1 MEEQKIMYDSGN
13 ELAAYAAKQIN
24 YHVMGYYPITPSTQ
38 IAENL
43 DTMRAEGLHDI
54 ALIAAEGEHSAAGIC
69 YGASAGGGR
78 VFNATSANGL
88 LYALEQFPVQSGT
101 RMPMVMNVACR
112 TISGPLCIKG
122 DHSDIMYMLN
132 TGWIILFADEPQK
145 VYDFNLLGLKLAEAV
160 SLPVVVA
167 FDGFFTSH
175 QKRKCLVFSDDAVV
189 QNYIG
194 PKLSSD
200 NFNTSAFAKDSST
213 GENRFYSVLDL
224 EHPVSIGSY
233 MNEPDVINN
242 RYQLH
247 LAMEEAKKK
256 LPALFAEYEALSGRP
271 LSCCQGYCHEDADI
285 LLFVLGSSYHTAM
298 EAVDILRKEGTKAG
312 VITLYVLRPFP
323 AEELRSLCKNAK
335 ILIVADRQD
344 SYGAGG
350 GNMSIE
356 IRAALQSLDLQ
367 NSANSA
373 KKTPKILTRIYG
385 LGGKDFFVEDA
396 LALLKEGLSADAKTF
411 DYYGITKGTVNAEE
425 HPAQTAQNPSAEGV
439 NVQNSHDKINH
450 TENLT
455 ASSGSNSSG
464 MQPQYFKPLT
474 EADTTKG
481 ITGCVFDEAAGKMIV
496 KGGLLKDA
504 TAMPMRIAPGHGACP
519 GCGIP
524 VNLNLLLKGI
534 EGNVVVLFQTGCGM
548 VVTTGYPKTSF
559 RIPFLHNLFQNGAAT
574 LSGVV
579 EVFHQKQKRGEY
591 PKGDITFLMVS
602 GDGGMDIGMGSAIG
616 TALRNHRLI
625 IFEYDNGGYMNTGY
639 QLSYSTPMGAKSS
652 TSHVGKDQY
661 GKTFFHKDTPELMA
675 ATNIPYVAT
684 VAESNPMDF
693 IKKAAK
699 AAAYSREFGT
709 AYVKALSACP
719 LNWNDKPNLE
729 RSVIAAAVDCCYFP
743 LYEVERGITTLNYNP
758 DSQKKRIPVTDWL
771 GMMGRTKHLLKEEY
785 RPIVEQIQ
793 AEVDRRFAR
802 LCARAEH
809 PLL

>member
-43 DTMRAEGLHDI
+43 DVMRAEGQHDI

-132 TGWIILFADEPQK
+132 AGWIILFADEPQK
-145 VYDFNLLGLKLAEAV
+145 VYDFNLLALKLAEAV
-160 SLPVVVA
+160 MLPVVVA

-175 QKRKCLVFSDDAVV
+175 QKRKCFVFSDDAVV
-189 QNYIG
+189 QRYIG

-200 NFNTSAFAKDSST
+200 SPATSAFAKEQTT
-213 GENRFYSVLDL
+213 GENHFYSVLDL
-224 EHPVSIGSY
+224 DHPVSIGSY

-247 LAMEEAKKK
+247 LAMEEARRK
-256 LPALFAEYEALSGRP
+256 LPDLFKEYQTLSGRR
-271 LSCCQGYCHEDADI
+271 LSFCDGYRNDDAEV

-298 EAVDILRKEGTKAG
+298 EAVDILRAKNVKAG

-323 AEELRSLCKNAK
+323 ADKLRELCANAR

-350 GNMSIE
+350 GNMSLE
-356 IRAALQSLDLQ
+356 VKAALQSH
-367 NSANSA
+367 
-373 KKTPKILTRIYG
+373 KIHVLSRVYG

-396 LALLKEGLSADAKTF
+396 LALFDEALSADAKDF
-411 DYYGITKGTVNAEE
+411 DYYGVTPGTAEGE
-425 HPAQTAQNPSAEGV
+425 VEPSANCRTSGNSEMSDDSNGSGTSVSAEDRPGV
-439 NVQNSHDKINH
+439 R
-450 TENLT
+450 
-455 ASSGSNSSG
+455 
-464 MQPQYFKPLT
+464 QPQYFKPLT
-474 EADTTKG
+474 KEEMSPG
-481 ITGCVFDEAAGKMIV
+481 ITSCVFDEAAGKMIV
-496 KGGLLKDA
+496 KGGMLKDA
-504 TAMPMRIAPGHGACP
+504 TSMPMRLAPGHGACP

-524 VNLNLLLKGI
+524 VNVNLMLKGI
-534 EGNVVVLFQTGCGM
+534 EGNVVILFQTGCGM
-548 VVTTGYPKTSF
+548 VVTTGYPKTAF
-559 RIPFLHNLFQNGAAT
+559 RVPYLHNLFQNGAAT
-574 LSGVV
+574 LCGVV
-579 EVFHQKQKRGEY
+579 EVFHQRQKRGEY
-591 PKGDITFLMVS
+591 PEGEITFLMVS
-602 GDGGMDIGMGSAIG
+602 GDGGMDIGMGSALG
-616 TALRNHRLI
+616 TALRGHKMI

-639 QLSYSTPMGAKSS
+639 QLSYSTPMGARSS
-652 TSHVGKDQY
+652 TSHVGKEQY

-675 ATNIPYVAT
+675 ATHIPYIAT
-684 VAESNPMDF
+684 VSESNPADF

-699 AAAYSREFGT
+699 AAAYSKKFGT

-743 LYEVERGITTLNYNP
+743 LYEIERGITTLNYNP
-758 DSQKKRIPVTDWL
+758 VKLKKKIPVTDWFS
-771 GMMGRTKHLLKEEY
+771 MMGRTKHLSKEEY
-785 RPIVEQIQ
+785 LPITDAIQ
-793 AEVDRRFAR
+793 AEIDRRFER
-802 LCARAEH
+802 LAARAEH